1 MPEISLFIVVLQ
13 IYFCVH
19 AYRHGKDWLWIL
31 FIILV
36 PVIGCAVYFFT
47 QIFPELVQNRKLK
60 RAGVSLINTLDPQ
73 REIRHLQDKLEMSDS
88 IENRLA
94 LADACLAAGQ
104 ASAAIAL
111 YEKSLTGIHQ
121 DDPDIMLKLAQA
133 NFENREYSRVRELL
147 EKILSDNPQHKTYDT
162 HLLYAKVLE
171 ALDQQEQAAKEYEIL
186 TNGYPGEEARVR
198 YGLLLKKMGQEERAQ
213 ALFKETMTR
222 IKRAPRFYLKKEKH
236 WIEIASANLK

>member
-1 MPEISLFIVVLQ
+1 MPEISLFIVILQ

-60 RAGVSLINTLDPQ
+60 RAGASLINTLHPQ
-73 REIRHLQDKLEMSDS
+73 REIRQLQDRLEISDS

-94 LADACLAAGQ
+94 LADAYLAAGQ
-104 ASAAIAL
+104 ASTAIAL

-133 NFENREYSRVRELL
+133 NFENKGNAKAKGLL

-162 HLLYAKVLE
+162 RLIYAKILE
-171 ALDQQEQAAKEYEIL
+171 ALDQQEQAAKEYEIF

>member
-1 MPEISLFIVVLQ
+1 MPEISLFIIILQ

-19 AYRHGKDWLWIL
+19 AWRHGKDWLWIL

-47 QIFPELVQNRKLK
+47 QIFPELVQNRNFK
-60 RAGVSLINTLDPQ
+60 RTGVSLINSLDPQ
-73 REIRHLQDKLEMSDS
+73 REIRRLQEELEISDS

-94 LADACLAAGQ
+94 LADAYLAAGQ
-104 ASAAIAL
+104 TGNAIPL
-111 YEKSLTGIHQ
+111 YEKCLTGIHQ

-133 NFENREYSRVRELL
+133 NFENRENFRAKELL
-147 EKILSDNPQHKTYDT
+147 EKILSVNPQHKTYDT

-171 ALDQQEQAAKEYEIL
+171 ALDQPEQAAKEYEIL

-198 YGLLLKKMGQEERAQ
+198 YGLLLQKLGQEERAQ
-213 ALFKETMTR
+213 ALFKETLTR

>member
-1 MPEISLFIVVLQ
+1 MPEISLFIIILQ

-19 AYRHGKDWLWIL
+19 AYRHGRDWLWIL

-47 QIFPELVQNRKLK
+47 QVMPDLIHDRRLK
-60 RAGVSLINTLDPQ
+60 RAGTSLINTLDPQ
-73 REIRHLQDKLEMSDS
+73 REIRRLQEELEISGS

-94 LADACLAAGQ
+94 LADAYMR
-104 ASAAIAL
+104 ASQPGPAVEL
-111 YEKSLTGIHQ
+111 YEKCLTGIHQ
-121 DDPDIMLKLAQA
+121 DDPDIKLKLARA
-133 NFENREYSRVRELL
+133 CFENGDSNQARA
-147 EKILSDNPQHKTYDT
+147 ILDRLITQNPGYKSCDG

-171 ALDQQEQAAKEYEIL
+171 SLGLNEQAVKEYEIL
-186 TNGYPGEEARVR
+186 TGGYPGEEARVR
-198 YGLLLKKMGQEERAQ
+198 YGLLLKKLGQEERAQ

>member
-1 MPEISLFIVVLQ
+1 MPEISLFIIILQ

-19 AYRHGKDWLWIL
+19 AYRHGKEWLWIL

-47 QIFPELVQNRKLK
+47 QIFPDLTQSRKVK

-73 REIRHLQDKLEMSDS
+73 REIRRLQDKLEISDS

-94 LADACLAAGQ
+94 LADAYLAAGQ
-104 ASAAIAL
+104 ASNAIPL
-111 YEKSLTGIHQ
+111 YEKCLAGIHQ
-121 DDPDIMLKLAQA
+121 DDPDIMLKLAYA
-133 NFENREYSRVRELL
+133 SFENRDNPKAKEIL
-147 EKILSDNPQHKTYDT
+147 EKILSDYPQHKTYDT

-171 ALDQQEQAAKEYEIL
+171 ALDQPEQAAKEYEVL

-213 ALFKETMTR
+213 AIFKETMTR
-222 IKRAPRFYLKKEKH
+222 IKRAPRLYLKKEKH